1 MKMENENLQYVS
13 ITRNY
18 EGVSNAK
25 PFFHTDVRASLE
37 NIVDREEPKHEE
49 GVFERVFSGKGK
61 SLKATLKALSNEIIL
76 REKLDLH
83 LLNKIDEDMIKQQ
96 SQLDQLKSLRVHYV
110 PELQKEIT
118 SQKIQ
123 LENNVLELEKEKRKE
138 YLECWKDLMSLKTY
152 LLIALKDFWD
162 VSKRRGVLGGDVD
175 ERS

>member
-1 MKMENENLQYVS
+1 MESENLQYVS
-13 ITRNY
+13 
-18 EGVSNAK
+18 VSLETASNTK

-83 LLNKIDEDMIKQQ
+83 LLNKIDEDMIEQQ

-118 SQKIQ
+118 SQKMQ